1 MQIIGLNPPF
11 GVHAAIANV
20 FVQHAVTF
28 RPKLIVLIVPPETKR
43 QFLRRKNIKL
53 SVSSA
58 HYMLRYNI
66 TGKSAAES
74 VFFAS

>member
-20 FVQHAVTF
+20 FIQHAVTF

-43 QFLRRKNIKL
+43 
-53 SVSSA
+53 
-58 HYMLRYNI
+58 
-66 TGKSAAES
+66 
-74 VFFAS
+74 